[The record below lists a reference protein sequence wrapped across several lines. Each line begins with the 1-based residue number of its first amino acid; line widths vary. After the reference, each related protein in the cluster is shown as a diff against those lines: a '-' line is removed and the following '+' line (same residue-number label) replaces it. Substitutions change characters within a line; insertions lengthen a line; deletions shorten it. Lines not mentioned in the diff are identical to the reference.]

1 MDIEIII
8 GLSVVGLML
17 IAIDFYL
24 PSFVLGT
31 CGVLLM
37 IVATVICGM
46 HHSLTTTLVL
56 VCAEIVAGFVA
67 AWLSITY
74 FPKTK
79 YGQKL
84 ILNKT
89 LEGAQSSQNASR
101 DLVGC
106 EGVAQTMLRP
116 SGTALINGKR
126 LDVLAESAM
135 IAPGSTIRVVSVE
148 GTNIVVRK
156 IEAV

>member
-1 MDIEIII
+1 MDLEIILT
-8 GLSVVGLML
+8 LSAVGLLL

-24 PSFVLGT
+24 PGFVLGT
-31 CGVLLM
+31 CGIVLM
-37 IVATVICGM
+37 IVATVICAM
-46 HHSLTTTLVL
+46 HHSLTVTLAL
-56 VCAEIVAGFVA
+56 ACAEIVAGFVA
-67 AWLSITY
+67 GWLSITY

-79 YGQKL
+79 YGQKMML
-84 ILNKT
+84 DKT
-89 LEGAQSSQNASR
+89 LKDAQASQNASS

-106 EGVAQTMLRP
+106 EGIAQTVLRP

-135 IAPGSTIRVVSVE
+135 IATGSAVRVVSVK
-148 GTNIVVRK
+148 GTRIIVRQ